1 MKHYMMRGH
10 RKDKMMKKLL
20 LFVAL
25 SAATIGVQAKE
36 PVDNL
41 GVQAISVA
49 DYSTAEARL
58 TEELRRDPGLPEALL
73 NLAHVYRATGR
84 NQAATK
90 LYKWV
95 LSSPEVE
102 LLVGQTEVTSHELAR
117 RALAGPQ
124 SLAAL
129 R

>member
-1 MKHYMMRGH
+1 MV
-10 RKDKMMKKLL
+10 KKT
-20 LFVAL
+20 LFFMAL
-25 SAATIGVQAKE
+25 TAASVGVQAKA

-49 DYSTAEARL
+49 DYSTAETRL

-73 NLAHVYRATGR
+73 NLAYVYRATGR
-84 NQAATK
+84 DQAAAK

-102 LLVGQTEVTSHELAR
+102 LMVGQTEVSSHELAR